1 MSTARFLPAA
11 RLELLAEVIY
21 YNNVQ
26 VGLGSRFASAIEEAT
41 ARALA
46 FPGAGAPTRGN
57 ARRVIVKDFPFWLV
71 YRDEPSGIVDFAI
84 AHHAQ
89 RPYYW
94 ESRTRARY
102 L

>member
-11 RLELLAEVIY
+11 RLEFLVEIIY

-26 VGLGSRFASAIEEAT
+26 AGLGARFANAIEEAS

-46 FPGAGAPTRGN
+46 FPRVGAPTRGN
-57 ARRVIVKDFPFWLV
+57 ARRIIVKDFPFSLV
-71 YRDEPSGIVDFAI
+71 YREEPSGIVIFAVV
-84 AHHAQ
+84 HHAQ

-94 ESRTRARY
+94 ESRTRAR
-102 L
+102 